1 MAYTVKINRNMAV
14 AWIKSANLSNSNN
27 IFDIPNMP
35 NLDRSLV
42 TLEELRAHNGATVC
56 PVGAVF
62 LEVLPPSMTL
72 EAAED
77 FVSGA
82 VCGGLMQGPK
92 ALRSQNAF
100 SRLSAF
106 YEDGDLASKEAI
118 VSYVNRTFPT
128 SFELTL
134 E

>member
-14 AWIKSANLSNSNN
+14 AWIKASNLSDTNN
-27 IFDIPNMP
+27 IFDIPTMAK
-35 NLDRSLV
+35 LDRSTV
-42 TLEELRAHNGATVC
+42 TLEELRAHADATVC

-62 LEVLPPSMTL
+62 LEVLPPSMTI
-72 EAAED
+72 EEAED

-92 ALRSQNAF
+92 ALRSQNPF

-106 YEDGDLASKEAI
+106 YEDGDLTSKDAI
-118 VSYVNRTFPT
+118 TSYITKTFPL